1 MSMRDKARTADSIV
15 SRLDARAAQ
24 EKIEE
29 ERKAEKVSEAIAA
42 QLEDEQ
48 EEERKAE
55 RIDLLRIIREKPE
68 AFPLEVASWNIL
80 IEMVK
85 VKDRMGRFL
94 KHVDQVNQEQYLTT
108 VGRVLLCGPTALTGK
123 TESGIPL
130 ELLTATIK
138 TPEDLIGKFVVIQR
152 YTGNELFF
160 APWPIKKLR
169 YITATEILGVTTNP
183 GMWMKQ

>member
-1 MSMRDKARTADSIV
+1 MSMREKAARVDTQV
-15 SRLDARAAQ
+15 SRLDQRAEQ
-24 EKIEE
+24 ERIEE
-29 ERKAEKVSEAIAA
+29 EREAEGVRQAIAA
-42 QLEDEQ
+42 NLEAEQ

-55 RIDLLRIIREKPE
+55 RIDLLRIIREQPE

-94 KHVDQVNQEQYLTT
+94 KHADQVNQEQYLTT
-108 VGRVLLCGPTALTGK
+108 VGRVLMVGPTALSGK

-130 ELLTATIK
+130 NELTATIK
-138 TPEDLIGKFVVIQR
+138 TAADMIGKYVIIQR

-160 APWPIKKLR
+160 APWPVKKLR

>member
-1 MSMRDKARTADSIV
+1 MSLRDKARNADSIT
-15 SRLDARAAQ
+15 SRLDQRAEQ
-24 EKIEE
+24 ERIEE
-29 ERKAEKVSEAIAA
+29 EREADNARRNMAA
-42 QLEDEQ
+42 LLEEEQ
-48 EEERKAE
+48 EAERKAE
-55 RIDLLRIIREKPE
+55 RIDLLTVIREKPE

-94 KHVDQVNQEQYLTT
+94 KHIDQMNQEQYLTT
-108 VGRVLLCGPTALTGK
+108 VGRVLMCGPTALTGK

-130 ELLTATIK
+130 DQLTATIK
-138 TPEDLIGKFVVIQR
+138 KPEDLIGKYVVIQR
-152 YTGNELFF
+152 YTGNDLFF

-169 YITATEILGVTTNP
+169 YITATEILSVTTNP

>member
-1 MSMRDKARTADSIV
+1 MSMRDKAAKLGTQV
-15 SRLDARAAQ
+15 SRLDQRAEQ
-24 EKIEE
+24 ERIEE
-29 ERKAEKVSEAIAA
+29 EREADNARRNMAA
-42 QLEDEQ
+42 LIEEEQ
-48 EEERKAE
+48 EAERVAE
-55 RIDLLRIIREKPE
+55 RIDLLRIIREQPE

-94 KHVDQVNQEQYLTT
+94 KHIDQMNQEQYLTT
-108 VGRVLLCGPTALTGK
+108 VGRVLLVGPTAFTGK

-130 ELLTATIK
+130 NELTATIK
-138 TPEDLIGKFVVIQR
+138 TSEQLIGKYVIIQR

-160 APWPIKKLR
+160 APWPVKKLR